1 MKLSILD
8 QAPVAEGQTQRE
20 ALEASMRLA
29 QTGDAYG
36 YTRFWAAEHHGWSS
50 LASSSPEVF
59 LGYVGA
65 RTNRIRIGSGA
76 VLLPYYKPYKVAE
89 NFNMLATLFGDRV
102 DIGIGRAPGGSAE
115 VSEALSDG
123 FLQQVFKMPELVD
136 ELVGYVEDTDAGASA
151 HPIPPERP
159 ELWMLGTSRKSA
171 VFAAEKG
178 LAYCFGQFMSDE
190 AGADILNTYRE
201 QYNPRHDDA
210 RPYSIMGVSVVCAET
225 TEAAQDIASSWLIW
239 QLQQSHGVNGAIPSI
254 EAAKAYQLTPEDEEK
269 IANMRKKMIIGNPH
283 QVVDALKA
291 LQDSSGADEFM
302 IITITFSPEDKR
314 RSYQYIAQAVNE

>member
-8 QAPVAEGQTQRE
+8 QAPVADGQTAKE
-20 ALEASMRLA
+20 ALEASLKLA

-36 YTRFWAAEHHGWSS
+36 YTRFWVAEHHGWSS

-59 LGYVGA
+59 LGYVGTK
-65 RTNRIRIGSGA
+65 TNRIRIGSGA

-123 FLQQVFKMPELVD
+123 FLRQVFKMPELVD
-136 ELVGYVEDTDAGASA
+136 ELIGYVEDTNADVSA
-151 HPIPPERP
+151 HPTPPAKP

-190 AGADILNTYRE
+190 AGADILNIYRE
-201 QYNPRHDDA
+201 KYTSRHDNT
-210 RPYSIMGVSVVCAET
+210 PYTIMGISVVCAET
-225 TEAAQDIASSWLIW
+225 TEAAEEIASSWLVW
-239 QLQQSHGVNGAIPSI
+239 QLQQSHGLNGAVPSI
-254 EAAKAYQLTPEDEEK
+254 EAAKAYDITPEDEQK
-269 IANMRKKMIIGNPH
+269 IADMKKKMIIGNPS
-283 QVVDALKA
+283 QVTSALKA
-291 LQDSSGADEFM
+291 LQNDSGVDEFM

-314 RSYQYIAQAVNE
+314 KSYQYIAQALKE